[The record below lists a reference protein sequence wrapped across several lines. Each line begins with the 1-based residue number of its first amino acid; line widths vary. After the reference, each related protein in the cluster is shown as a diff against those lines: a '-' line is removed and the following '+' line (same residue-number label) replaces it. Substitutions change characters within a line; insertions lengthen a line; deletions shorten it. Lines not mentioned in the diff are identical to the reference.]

1 MIATACHGRYFRI
14 LDELF
19 DIHYLVLYN
28 LLALVY
34 YLHFMIFSMKTSL
47 LSTCK
52 IEESIRFFTV
62 RSVKSRPQ

>member
-28 LLALVY
+28 YIIGLGVLFTFY
-34 YLHFMIFSMKTSL
+34 D
-47 LSTCK
+47 
-52 IEESIRFFTV
+52 FFNENIITLYV
-62 RSVKSRPQ
+62 